1 MIVNSSCEKCLF
13 SDKISSEE
21 PCKFNVIDHIA
32 NSKSLKVI
40 NDYYYIE
47 NYQCQYCLSKDFY
60 LKNEEQFYNV
70 DIIEYIK
77 QKASLKYYLIIDCE
91 KDIEVQQLINKVLNL
106 SIPPKFVS
114 FVVRNEDPKNVS
126 DLVNKLTKTETSF
139 IWKVHAITVLDMSFD
154 EALKITL
161 DTNIK
166 ACKSSY
172 IWIRSYDQMM
182 SDNKEIDMINYLV
195 NIKQDN
201 VSVLCSS
208 ESDTIHSCFLNTKD
222 YEDLVTNVSTCLFK
236 AIGIVVKDKNLEI
249 GYYD

>member
-1 MIVNSSCEKCLF
+1 MIINSSCEKCLF

-21 PCKFNVIDHIA
+21 PCKFNVINHII

-60 LKNEEQFYNV
+60 SKNKEQFDSVNL
-70 DIIEYIK
+70 IEHIK

-91 KDIEVQQLINKVLNL
+91 KDIDVQQLINKVLNL
-106 SIPPKFVS
+106 SILPKFVS
-114 FVVRNEDPKNVS
+114 FIVRGADPKSVS
-126 DLVNKLTKTETSF
+126 DLVGELTKTETPF

-172 IWIRSYDQMM
+172 IWIRSYDQIM
-182 SDNKEIDMINYLV
+182 SDCSEIDIINYLV

-201 VSVLCSS
+201 VSILCSS
-208 ESDTIHSCFLNTKD
+208 ASNTIHSCFLNTKD

-236 AIGIVVKDKNLEI
+236 AIEIVVRDKNLEI
-249 GYYD
+249 GHYD